1 METLRKAE
9 KQDRA
14 ARMLEWWGRSK
25 RQGVVDKK
33 SLKRKGTKRSSVKS
47 FFFFNKYAYF
57 KMLLKYI

>member
-33 SLKRKGTKRSSVKS
+33 SLKRKGTTQEKTLHMDFTRWSTTKS
-47 FFFFNKYAYF
+47 D
-57 KMLLKYI
+57 